1 MANIKKIQQAMQTEG
16 LSALLLSDEL
26 DRLYASGFHT
36 SDGAVLILRDS
47 AYFITDSRYIETA
60 NEYVKDAK
68 VLQSTTDNK
77 QNDIIKKILAD
88 SSVAQL
94 GAQDESLSY
103 SEYLRLQETLGVKL
117 IPAQSITS
125 GLREIKERWEVD
137 NMVAAQRIA
146 EKALDYVLG
155 IIKPGLTEKEL
166 AAELEYQMARNGA
179 EGLAFETICVSGAN
193 SSRPHGV
200 PSDKKIE
207 NGDFVTMD
215 FGCKINGY
223 CSDMTRT
230 VAVGSVNDEMR
241 RVYDVVLKAQLAGI
255 AAAKAGVVGRE
266 MDKAARDVIEAA
278 GYGEYFGHGLGH
290 SVGLYIHENP
300 NANLRE
306 TRQLP
311 AGAVVTSEPGIY
323 LPGRFGV
330 RIEDMV
336 YLTADGCEVLT
347 KAPKNL
353 IIL

>member
-1 MANIKKIQQAMQTEG
+1 MTNIKKIQQAMAAKG

-47 AYFITDSRYIETA
+47 AFFITDSRYIEAA
-60 NEYVKDAK
+60 NQYVKDAA
-68 VLQSTTDNK
+68 VLQSTNSSK
-77 QNDIIKKILAD
+77 QNDILKKLLSD
-88 SSVAQL
+88 NSVSEL

-103 SEYLRLQETLGVKL
+103 SEYLRTEEALGVKL
-117 IPAQSITS
+117 IPAQGICA
-125 GLREIKERWEVD
+125 GLRELKERWEVD

-166 AAELEYQMARNGA
+166 AAELEYQMALNGA

-193 SSRPHGV
+193 SSLPHGV
-200 PSDKKIE
+200 PSDKKIQ

-215 FGCKINGY
+215 FGCKVNGY

-230 VAVGSVNDEMR
+230 VAVGSASEEMR
-241 RVYDVVLKAQLAGI
+241 RVYDVVLQAQLAGI
-255 AAAKAGVVGRE
+255 AAAKAGVIGRD
-266 MDKAARDVIEAA
+266 MDKAARDVIEQA
-278 GYGEYFGHGLGH
+278 GYGENFGHGLGH
-290 SVGLYIHENP
+290 SVGLYIHESP
-300 NANLRE
+300 NANMRE
-306 TRQLP
+306 TRPLP
-311 AGAVVTSEPGIY
+311 AGVVVTSEPGIY
-323 LPGRFGV
+323 LPGKFGV

-336 YLTADGCEVLT
+336 YITAEGCEVLT